1 MLMAMACLCIRLVK
15 MWWIKLVGSV
25 FIFVGC
31 FSIYMEKTRFFTQRI
46 RMLREMERSL
56 NIFQDMTQTYRLPL
70 EIIFQKISQ
79 QVDEPVAVFFRKLS
93 QAFAEQNEKKSEDI
107 WRKTL
112 QGMKE
117 AFDKN
122 DQVLFLQMEAVIGG
136 QNMDL
141 QKQIVNNCC
150 EQIRQR
156 INELE
161 AKRPELEKVYRV
173 LTFTVSGFLI
183 LLFI

>member
-1 MLMAMACLCIRLVK
+1 
-15 MWWIKLVGSV
+15 
-25 FIFVGC
+25 
-31 FSIYMEKTRFFTQRI
+31 MEK
-46 RMLREMERSL
+46 
-56 NIFQDMTQTYRLPL
+56 NIAGY
-70 EIIFQKISQ
+70 E
-79 QVDEPVAVFFRKLS
+79 
-93 QAFAEQNEKKSEDI
+93 
-107 WRKTL
+107 
-112 QGMKE
+112 E

-173 LTFTVSGFLI
+173 LAFTVSGFLI